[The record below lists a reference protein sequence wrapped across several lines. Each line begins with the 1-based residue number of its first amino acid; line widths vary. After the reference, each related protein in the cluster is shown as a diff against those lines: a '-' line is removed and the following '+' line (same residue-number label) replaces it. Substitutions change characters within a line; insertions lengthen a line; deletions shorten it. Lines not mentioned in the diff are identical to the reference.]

1 MARKVKRQ
9 DWTPPPGPEP
19 ETAASASSGGRGP
32 APLAAPKRGLI
43 AVLLVFGVL
52 CFGMFFAFRSD
63 CGSTVDALRAHGT
76 QKVAFVASEGTNR
89 YGEHTD
95 VAVSFD
101 DAQGAHREKLC
112 VPSGGSLPKG
122 LAKGAAVA
130 VLYDT
135 RQPSRVMLASQV
147 AHPPGWTLP
156 MVLSLSGGILFL
168 GLGAAVFVRRRMALR
183 GAGGL
188 RIRG

>member
-9 DWTPPPGPEP
+9 DWTPPAGPEP
-19 ETAASASSGGRGP
+19 AVAAPSGGRTA
-32 APLAAPKRGLI
+32 APSSAPKRGLI
-43 AVLLVFGVL
+43 AVLLVFSVL

-76 QKVAFVASEGTNR
+76 QKVAFVAQEGTNR

-95 VAVSFD
+95 VKVSFD
-101 DAQGAHREKLC
+101 DAQGAHQGKLC

-122 LAKGAAVA
+122 LTKGSAVA
-130 VLYDT
+130 VVYDT

-147 AHPPGWTLP
+147 AHPPGWSLP
-156 MVLSLSGGILFL
+156 MVLSLAGGVLFL
-168 GLGAAVFVRRRMALR
+168 GLGAAVFVRRRLVLR
-183 GAGGL
+183 QG
-188 RIRG
+188 